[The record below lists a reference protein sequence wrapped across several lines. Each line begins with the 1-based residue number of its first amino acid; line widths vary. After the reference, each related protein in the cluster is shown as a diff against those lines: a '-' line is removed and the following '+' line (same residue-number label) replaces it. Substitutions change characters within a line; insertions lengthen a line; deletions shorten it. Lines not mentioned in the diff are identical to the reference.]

1 MQFCTNYVSTYIM
14 ITSNINHHLL
24 SNVFTKAVFQTVTVS
39 CLDFYF
45 CKKIVSLISC
55 NAHNLRVCLCLCVVC
70 GAYTCISN
78 TTPLSDLAVIR
89 TCTLAQGCIAPE
101 GRGWISLAP
110 GNFLWARHD
119 YIIVCSRMCKT
130 FHPGS
135 HTHKVIS

>member
-24 SNVFTKAVFQTVTVS
+24 SNVFTKAVFQTVIVS

-55 NAHNLRVCLCLCVVC
+55 NAHNLRVCLCLC
-70 GAYTCISN
+70 N

-89 TCTLAQGCIAPE
+89 TCTLAQGCIGPE
-101 GRGWISLAP
+101 GRWWISLAP
-110 GNFLWARHD
+110 SYFLWARHD
-119 YIIVCSRMCKT
+119 YIIHACARQSVQT
-130 FHPGS
+130 ILVHI
-135 HTHKVIS
+135 HTK